1 MPLSGLTDRNNR
13 TLLLKPLTLE
23 YVIVVDPSSSQSVL
37 PPSHNADS
45 PVTVSAVGLA
55 EMVKSFC
62 PVTGVTLRAPE
73 VPELPLWL
81 ESPEYVPVTVA
92 FPGATPVTVT

>member
-1 MPLSGLTDRNNR
+1 MPLSGLTDRTNR
-13 TLLLKPLTLE
+13 TVLLKPLTLDS
-23 YVIVVDPSSSQSVL
+23 VIVVDPSSSQSVL
-37 PPSHNADS
+37 PPSHRADS
-45 PVTVSAVGLA
+45 PVTVNDGGLA

-81 ESPEYVPVTVA
+81 ESPETVPVTVA
-92 FPGATPVTVT
+92 LPGATPGK